1 MKKYLLLF
9 FLFTY
14 SFTYSQIVDSPQVKE
29 IKNFQSNIDSL
40 TKVIL
45 KLDKELQLIK
55 KDLITGNK
63 NSDDIMDLLLVD
75 EDESMPEDQRFKKKR
90 VDELLRALEQRP
102 GVLRF
107 HGGATENLSVLGVR
121 THFNF

>member
-1 MKKYLLLF
+1 MKRCLLIF

-14 SFTYSQIVDSPQVKE
+14 LFTYSQIVDTTQVKE
-29 IKNFQSNIDSL
+29 IKNFQSDIYSL

-63 NSDDIMDLLLVD
+63 NSDDILDILLVD
-75 EDESMPEDQRFKKKR
+75 EDESMPEDQRSKKKR

-107 HGGATENLSVLGVR
+107 H
-121 THFNF
+121 